1 MITIKSAPDI
11 DGMRRACS
19 ILIDVFREVSPNM
32 GPDAPARDIDRII
45 EESIH
50 RRGGRP
56 AFKGYKGANGIPFPA
71 SSCISIDDEVVHGIP
86 GDRVFHT
93 GQIVGLDIG
102 VELQGY
108 YGDAARTFLIGDV
121 STEVRQLVDVTREA
135 LYRGIQQARENGLLS
150 DISHAIQTWAESH
163 RFSVVRDLS
172 GHGIGRALH
181 EEPQVPNFGPPGRG
195 PRLRAGMTLA
205 IEPMINLGDRD
216 VVTADD
222 GWTVLTKDGLPS
234 AHWEET
240 IVVTEGDP
248 LILTRDTGE
257 S

>member
-1 MITIKSAPDI
+1 M
-11 DGMRRACS
+11 
-19 ILIDVFREVSPNM
+19 V
-32 GPDAPARDIDRII
+32 PDAPARDIDRII
-45 EESIH
+45 EEGILS
-50 RRGGRP
+50 RGGRP
-56 AFKGYKGANGIPFPA
+56 AFKGYKGPDGIPFPA
-71 SSCISIDDEVVHGIP
+71 SGCISIDDEVVHGIP
-86 GDRVFHT
+86 GDRVFSS

-102 VELQGY
+102 VELDGY
-108 YGDAARTFLIGDV
+108 YGDAARTFLIGGV
-121 STEVRQLVDVTREA
+121 SADIRQLVDVTREA
-135 LYRGIQQARENGLLS
+135 LYRGIQQARGNGLLS

-195 PRLRAGMTLA
+195 PKLRAGMTLA

-240 IVVTEGDP
+240 IVVTEGDA